1 MLASQE
7 NGAGN
12 FDKFVI
18 FTENFNSEQS
28 SIDEKM
34 WEVLIVDDEQDVHKM
49 TKMVLRNYT
58 FQGQKI
64 NFHSAYS
71 AQEAKEV
78 LNRNDNI
85 ALVLLDVVMEEKDA
99 GLKLVEYIRQDLENE
114 SIRII
119 IRTGQPGEAPEETVI
134 RDYVINDYIEKGDIT
149 TRRLYTTITT
159 SLRGYKD
166 IIALRQSYLELKQLS
181 EKLETAYARLETLDR
196 EKAKIIQ
203 FLYHELLTPLNHV
216 GASQVFDEN
225 NLSEQN
231 RAVLEMVRKGFNR
244 LNSLIKA
251 FLEYFE
257 FMGSDLKLKAK
268 KVSIDKVL
276 NNVLEKFETQIRKA
290 KLIVESDLSEADKIY
305 MDPKYLKDVLSILID
320 NAINHSEK
328 KGKITIKTLVDKK
341 KPELHLVISDSGVGI
356 LPRNLEKVFQAYD
369 LEAYYR
375 REDGFGL
382 NLSKARFIVES
393 HGGRIWAESKGTG
406 EGSSFIVALPIRD

>member
-1 MLASQE
+1 MLSSQ
-7 NGAGN
+7 GDSTSG
-12 FDKFVI
+12 FDQFVV
-18 FTENFNSEQS
+18 FTDKFNSEKPS
-28 SIDEKM
+28 KDGNM

-49 TKMVLRNYT
+49 TKMILRNYT

-71 AQEAKEV
+71 SQEAKEI
-78 LNRNDNI
+78 LSKNDNI
-85 ALVLLDVVMEEKDA
+85 ALVLLDVVMEERDA

-166 IIALRQSYLELKQLS
+166 LIALKESYQELKQIS
-181 EKLETAYARLETLDR
+181 EKLEHAYGRLETLDK

-216 GASQVFDEN
+216 GASQVFDEY
-225 NLSEQN
+225 NLSDQN
-231 RAVLEMVRKGFNR
+231 RAVLEMVKKGFNR
-244 LNSLIKA
+244 LNDLIKA
-251 FLEYFE
+251 FLIYFE
-257 FMGSDLKLKAK
+257 FMGSELNIQVEDISISNELPNLMETFQETIQKSNLVIESDFSQSETINMDRRYFEEVMIIILDNAVNHSDEGGKIYLSTK
-268 KVSIDKVL
+268 KP
-276 NNVLEKFETQIRKA
+276 NQECTQIWIEDR
-290 KLIVESDLSEADKIY
+290 
-305 MDPKYLKDVLSILID
+305 
-320 NAINHSEK
+320 
-328 KGKITIKTLVDKK
+328 
-341 KPELHLVISDSGVGI
+341 GVGI
-356 LPRNLEKVFQAYD
+356 PEKNLEKVFQAYD

-382 NLSKARFIVES
+382 NLSKAKYIVES
-393 HGGRIWAESKGTG
+393 HGGKIWAESDGIDLG
-406 EGSSFIVALPIRD
+406 ARFIIELPD